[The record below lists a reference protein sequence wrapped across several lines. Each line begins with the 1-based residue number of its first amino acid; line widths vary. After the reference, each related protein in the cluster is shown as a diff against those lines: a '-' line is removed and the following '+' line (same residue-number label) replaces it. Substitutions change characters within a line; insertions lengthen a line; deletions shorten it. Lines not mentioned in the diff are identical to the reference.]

1 MDLGNGSQHHAVY
14 ADALALFHNVPHHTQ
29 GDTEYKVDAC
39 FGGSACS
46 CGDCGVLC
54 VYIGGKGVG
63 VRLNFESSWGEVIGF
78 TPQIQD
84 SIPYL
89 PDLPHPWSGLL

>member
-14 ADALALFHNVPHHTQ
+14 AYALALFHNVLHHTQ
-29 GDTEYKVDAC
+29 GDAEHKVDTG
-39 FGGSACS
+39 FGGGACS

-63 VRLNFESSWGEVIGF
+63 VRVNLRAVEGKSVSFR
-78 TPQIQD
+78 
-84 SIPYL
+84 
-89 PDLPHPWSGLL
+89 LLFLAGT